1 MKPNIATNSCHR
13 QQLIRAGNKDK
24 LQPMVANSKEDFAN
38 RLNTACSNAKP
49 PIAEGHGR
57 RAELRRRVM
66 SAGLNKVSGE
76 AVRKWLSGETIPS
89 MDNIR
94 FIALALNV
102 NAEWLLTGRDSQ
114 DNYQYPADNAAPA
127 QARIS
132 ENVVFRHFNP
142 AIAEV
147 VEIMELLDEPEQRD
161 IVGLARAISTQSRL
175 NRNSKQRAGQ

>member
-13 QQLIRAGNKDK
+13 QQLIRASNKDK

-38 RLNTACSNAKP
+38 RLNTACSNTNS

-66 SAGLNKVSGE
+66 SAGLKKVSGE

-94 FIALALNV
+94 FSAIALNV

-114 DNYQYPADNAAPA
+114 DNYPTPADNPAP
-127 QARIS
+127 RIS
-132 ENVVFRHFNP
+132 ENVVFKHFNP

-147 VEIMELLDEPEQRD
+147 VEIMEMLDEPEQRD
-161 IVGLARAISTQSRL
+161 IVGLARAISSQSRL
-175 NRNSKQRAGQ
+175 NRNSKVRAGQ